1 MVLTAQLPVLL
12 IRGLTREQRHWGAFR
27 PLLAQSLEQSVLC
40 FDFAGCGALYKATS
54 PASIAGLMQSVR
66 RQWLEQQEYKQP
78 VHLVALSLGGMLAL
92 QWAVDFPDE
101 VASITL
107 INSSARPLSPFYQ
120 RLRWQRFGT
129 VLRLAFASQTERE
142 QQILRLSSAEP
153 WQHNDTLQQWIC
165 WQQQRPVSAGNA
177 LRQLLA
183 ASRFALQ
190 RKPACPV
197 QVLSSARDYLV
208 NPACS
213 EALANFLAAQ
223 HYQHEWAGHDVALDD
238 PAWLV
243 QQVVAFIRG

>member
-54 PASIAGLMQSVR
+54 PTSISGLMQSVR
-66 RQWLEQQEYKQP
+66 SQLLQQEQKQP

-92 QWAVDFPDE
+92 QWAIDFPDE

-120 RLRWQRFGT
+120 RLRWQRFAT
-129 VLRLAFASQTERE
+129 VLRLPFVSQAERE
-142 QQILRLSSAEP
+142 QQILKLSSAVP
-153 WQHNDTLQQWIC
+153 WQHSDTLQQWLC

-183 ASRFALQ
+183 ASRFALH
-190 RKPACPV
+190 RKPACRV
-197 QVLSSARDYLV
+197 QVLSSTHDSLV

-213 EALANFLAAQ
+213 EALANFLAARHVQ
-223 HYQHEWAGHDVALDD
+223 HAWAGHDIALDD